1 MNHLLP
7 HLSLNARPAGP
18 WLMVA
23 CALALLAAML
33 ILFGSPDAQVIAA
46 GAR

>member
-1 MNHLLP
+1 
-7 HLSLNARPAGP
+7 
-18 WLMVA
+18 MVA
-23 CALALLAAML
+23 CALALLLAAML